1 MNDDAAKKF
10 SSEMS
15 SIMRQ
20 IEESTE
26 SLRHSCGQEE
36 FEFLRG
42 QLGKVAATLI
52 DEVLNPL
59 FTEYPEVKP
68 PGYLL

>member
-1 MNDDAAKKF
+1 MNGDAVKKF
-10 SSEMS
+10 SSEMLS
-15 SIMRQ
+15 VMRQ
-20 IEESTE
+20 IEESSE
-26 SLRHSCGQEE
+26 SLRHSCDQEE

-42 QLGKVAATLI
+42 QLGKVAAALM

-68 PGYLL
+68 AGYFL